1 MDGGRNQHQSN
12 RLLFSWRCSDTSY
25 LRKMLIPIVTL
36 TFLIFVVMLL
46 IFILTSN
53 GASTPSLPSIINR
66 SKKVDGVTTHKKRV
80 NFDDAI
86 QVMRYDT
93 ITGNSLGLSRD
104 RLALEKGVTG
114 SHDTTNP
121 LDDLLKIAGTLKKD

>member
-1 MDGGRNQHQSN
+1 M
-12 RLLFSWRCSDTSY
+12 
-25 LRKMLIPIVTL
+25 
-36 TFLIFVVMLL
+36 
-46 IFILTSN
+46 
-53 GASTPSLPSIINR
+53 
-66 SKKVDGVTTHKKRV
+66 